1 MHKILV
7 VDDHAV
13 VRQGIIS
20 ILERSQT
27 SAFSCDEAAAAPEAE
42 AKLSTETYSA
52 LLLDLTMPGM
62 SGLDLLAKLHRERPE
77 LPVLVLSM
85 HPEEQYAVRALSLGA
100 AGYLTKESAPAELVL
115 AVNKV
120 LAGGRYISSSLA
132 DRLADYLVSGKQTSL
147 PHEVLS
153 DRERQVLLMIGAGK
167 VPKQIAA
174 ELGISEKTVST
185 YRSRILLKLEMS
197 STTEIIR
204 YVLKHNLIN

>member
-1 MHKILV
+1 MHNILV

-20 ILERSQT
+20 ILERSL
-27 SAFSCDEAAAAPEAE
+27 SGAFSCDEAATASEAE
-42 AKLSTETYSA
+42 AKVAA
-52 LLLDLTMPGM
+52 LKYDVVLLDVSMPGM
-62 SGLDLLAKLHRERPE
+62 SGLELLEKLHSERPG
-77 LPVLVLSM
+77 LRVLVLSM

-132 DRLADYLVSGKQTSL
+132 DRLADYMVSGKETTL
-147 PHEVLS
+147 PHEALS
-153 DRERQVLLMIGAGK
+153 NRERQVLIMIGAGM
-167 VPKQIAA
+167 VPKQIGA

-185 YRSRILLKLEMS
+185 YRSRILLKLEMT
-197 STTEIIR
+197 STTELIR
-204 YVLKHNLIN
+204 YVVKHNLIS

>member
-20 ILERSQT
+20 ILERSLT
-27 SAFSCDEAAAAPEAE
+27 SAFGCDEAATAAQAE
-42 AKLSTETYSA
+42 AKLSTGKYGV

-62 SGLDLLAKLHRERPE
+62 SGLDLLAKLHRERPG

-85 HPEEQYAVRALSLGA
+85 HPEEQYAIRALSLGA

-120 LAGGRYISSSLA
+120 LAGGRYISASLA
-132 DRLADYLVSGKQTSL
+132 DRLADYMVSGKQTSL

-153 DRERQVLLMIGAGK
+153 DRERQVLVMTGAGQ
-167 VPKQIAA
+167 VPKQIAVA
-174 ELGISEKTVST
+174 LGISEKTVST
-185 YRSRILLKLEMS
+185 YRSRILLKLEMG

-204 YVLKHNLIN
+204 YVLKHNLIS

>member
-20 ILERSQT
+20 ILERSLT
-27 SAFSCDEAAAAPEAE
+27 STFSCDEATTALEAE
-42 AKLSTETYSA
+42 AKLETGKYSVV
-52 LLLDLTMPGM
+52 LLDLTMPGM
-62 SGLDLLAKLHRERPE
+62 SGLDLLDKLHRERPG

-85 HPEEQYAVRALSLGA
+85 HPEEQYAVRALSLGS

-115 AVNKV
+115 AVNRI

-132 DRLADYLVSGKQTSL
+132 ERLADCLVSGKQTSL

-153 DRERQVLLMIGAGK
+153 DRERQVLLLIGAGK

-174 ELGISEKTVST
+174 EIGISEKTVST
-185 YRSRILLKLEMS
+185 YRSRILVKLELS

-204 YVLKHNLIN
+204 YVLKHNLIG

>member
-20 ILERSQT
+20 ILERSLP
-27 SAFSCDEAAAAPEAE
+27 SAFVCDEAATAPEAE
-42 AKLSTETYSA
+42 AKLSAGHYDVV
-52 LLLDLTMPGM
+52 LLDLSMPGQ
-62 SGLDLLAKLHRERPE
+62 SGLDLLGKLHGERPE
-77 LPVLVLSM
+77 LRVLVVSM

-132 DRLADYLVSGKQTSL
+132 DRLAEYMVSGKQSSL

-153 DRERQVLLMIGAGK
+153 DRERQVLVMIGAGK
-167 VPKQIAA
+167 VPKQIGA

-185 YRSRILLKLEMS
+185 YRSRILLKLELN
-197 STTEIIR
+197 STTELIR
-204 YVLKHNLIN
+204 YVIEHDLVS

>member
-20 ILERSQT
+20 ILQRSLT
-27 SAFSCDEAAAAPEAE
+27 NVFSCDEAATASEAE
-42 AKLSTETYSA
+42 AKLSTEKYSVV
-52 LLLDLTMPGM
+52 LLDLTMPGM

-100 AGYLTKESAPAELVL
+100 AGYLTKESAPAELVQ

-132 DRLADYLVSGKQTSL
+132 DRLADYMVSGKQTSL

-153 DRERQVLLMIGAGK
+153 DRERQVLVMIGAGM
-167 VPKQIAA
+167 VQKQIAA

-197 STTEIIR
+197 STAEIIR
-204 YVLKHNLIN
+204 YVLKHNLIS